1 MVILLVTDQKTS
13 VPIENRKKNIY
24 KTSRNCNTKGIV
36 NIIAHGAMVIEL
48 PLFWKMIQGSNAG
61 T

>member
-1 MVILLVTDQKTS
+1 MVILLVTDLKTS

-24 KTSRNCNTKGIV
+24 KTSSNCNTKGIV
-36 NIIAHGAMVIEL
+36 NVILEL
-48 PLFWKMIQGSNAG
+48 PLFWKIIQGFSPE